1 MFNQMFVQVEMFLF
15 QTKDRGRNL
24 SLILATREKKT
35 DQYTNKKTNNKPMR
49 EQTKKQEARR
59 K

>member
-35 DQYTNKKTNNKPMR
+35 DQYTNKKTKNKPMR
-49 EQTKKQEARR
+49 EQTKKQEARSN
-59 K
+59 